1 MSAIQARA
9 ALELRR
15 RQASGANSVAVL
27 VKSFDGNGWRW
38 KGDIITD
45 KQADAVR
52 RTWRGQMV
60 IVTRSPAALPAT
72 AADTENAASS
82 SWN

>member
-15 RQASGANSVAVL
+15 RQASGANQCAVL

-38 KGDIITD
+38 RGARIDD
-45 KQADAVR
+45 DEADAIR
-52 RTWRGQMV
+52 RTWRGTLITV
-60 IVTRSPAALPAT
+60 NRSPAPLPARE
-72 AADTENAASS
+72 A
-82 SWN
+82 